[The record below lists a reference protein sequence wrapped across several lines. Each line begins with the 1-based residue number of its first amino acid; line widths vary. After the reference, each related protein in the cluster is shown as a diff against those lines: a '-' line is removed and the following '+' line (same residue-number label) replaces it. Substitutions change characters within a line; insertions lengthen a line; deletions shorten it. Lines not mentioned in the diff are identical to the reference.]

1 MILDCRPEVDARDV
15 FLKTAVRDHVDT
27 VISSPLKP
35 IREKS
40 RFERYI

>member
-15 FLKTAVRDHVDT
+15 FLKTGVRYHVDT

-35 IREKS
+35 IRKS
-40 RFERYI
+40 SLSL